1 MNEHPTPAPS
11 ADDLGRAWEALQQD
25 SPLVQ
30 CLTNVVA
37 AQRTADLLLAAGAAP
52 AMVDNPREAADFAA
66 VASAVLVNLGTP
78 QEETVTAARA
88 AVASADRAGT
98 PWVLDPVAAGGLAW
112 RTEVARDL
120 LAHGP
125 AVVRGNPSEILG
137 LAGGAGGRG
146 VDSTHTAEAALQA
159 AQDLSRRHG
168 CVVAVSGPV
177 DHVVREG
184 TVLRLAHG
192 HPWLTRVTAVGC
204 ALGALVAATTA
215 ASGDALVGATT
226 ATAALTLAAES
237 AAAAT
242 HGPGTFAVA
251 LLDELAAL
259 NGEDLATRVEVG

>member
-120 LAHGP
+120 LGHGP

-192 HPWLTRVTAVGC
+192 HPWLTRVTAAGC

-215 ASGDALVGATT
+215 ASGDALVGAAT